1 MIAGFIDQL
10 MNSQSQ
16 FVDALGSD
24 YRHGV
29 RDLYIEYRRLLETVR
44 RHIAD
49 AKLELQPNLE
59 QWNRLFLE
67 LKEIEQ
73 EL

>member
-1 MIAGFIDQL
+1 MLG
-10 MNSQSQ
+10 SQGR
-16 FVDALGSD
+16 FTGALGSD
-24 YRHGV
+24 YRDGV
-29 RDLYIEYRRLLETVR
+29 RDLYIEYTRLLEGVR
-44 RHIAD
+44 RHIVD

-59 QWNRLFLE
+59 QWNNLFLE